1 MSINASV
8 GFLRR
13 VLFADALSSAAMGVV
28 LCLFNDQ
35 AASILNV
42 PAELLSQAGFG
53 LLPFAAFVAFVASRA
68 IPSRTAVWIIMALN
82 AVWIVDSVLLLFG
95 GWVQPNLLGQ
105 AFIVTQAVFVLVL
118 TELEYMGLKRSTLTA
133 Q

>member
-1 MSINASV
+1 
-8 GFLRR
+8 
-13 VLFADALSSAAMGVV
+13 
-28 LCLFNDQ
+28 
-35 AASILNV
+35 
-42 PAELLSQAGFG
+42 
-53 LLPFAAFVAFVASRA
+53 VASRA

>member
-8 GFLRR
+8 EFLRR

-35 AASILNV
+35 AASILNL
-42 PAELLSQAGFG
+42 PAELLSQAGLG